1 MEQCP
6 GLGIAREEVGQPDS
20 GMIVRNL
27 ECGEERRYAGGVHVK
42 NTCDGCRRR
51 RAAGQQ
57 RRRGATVVGCGGRTL
72 GQEGMEGVTVRDIE
86 FLR

>member
-27 ECGEERRYAGGVHVK
+27 ECGEERRYAGGVHDK
-42 NTCDGCRRR
+42 K
-51 RAAGQQ
+51 
-57 RRRGATVVGCGGRTL
+57 
-72 GQEGMEGVTVRDIE
+72 
-86 FLR
+86 